1 MFNRGVELQNSNC
14 KIYLITPEKLE
25 PEVFSDDLAAAI
37 DAGNVACVQMRM
49 KNTPPDQLARA
60 IDILRPTVQ
69 ERNVAFIL
77 NDDPNLAVK
86 TGCDGV
92 HIGQS
97 DTSYKEARAIVGNKA
112 IVGVT
117 CLDSLDL
124 AMQAAE
130 QGADYVAFGAF
141 FPSRTKLSKGHPSLN
156 LIESWNTFTT
166 VPCVAIG
173 GIRQDNCEPLI
184 SAGADFLAVVS
195 AVWDHPS
202 GPVTAIKEFNN
213 IIEISAK

>member
-1 MFNRGVELQNSNC
+1 MPNSSC
-14 KIYLITPEKLE
+14 KLYLITPEKFE
-25 PEVFSDDLAAAI
+25 PKVFSDQLAATI
-37 DAGNVACVQMRM
+37 DVGNVACVQMRM
-49 KNTPPDQLARA
+49 KNTSPDQLAHA

-92 HIGQS
+92 HVGQS
-97 DTSYKEARAIVGNKA
+97 DTPYEEARAIVGNEA

-124 AMQAAE
+124 AMRAAE

-141 FPSRTKLSKGHPSLN
+141 FSSKTKESKGYPSFS
-156 LIESWNTFTT
+156 LIDTWNKITI

-173 GIRQDNCEPLI
+173 GIRPENCAPLI
-184 SAGADFLAVVS
+184 SSGANFLAVVS
-195 AVWDHPS
+195 AVWEHPS
-202 GPVTAIKEFNN
+202 GPVAAIKEFNKV
-213 IIEISAK
+213 IELSAK